1 MNHATLLLPM
11 LIAEA
16 GLGYPRGWGHPVM
29 AAGSLIDTLE
39 RRWNRGHAVRQRLG
53 GVALLGVLIGA
64 SAILGGAI
72 ERIAGTGWGLAV
84 VVLVGTTGLAQRSL
98 DDHVRAVLRPL
109 AAGDLSGARAA
120 VGMIVGRDTDTLE
133 EAGVATAA
141 IESLAESFCDG
152 VVAPAFWF
160 LLLGLP
166 GLFAAKAINTA
177 DSMIG
182 HRTPRHLWFGWAAAR
197 ADDGV
202 NWLPARL
209 SGVLIC
215 LAGRGGWRTMLRDA
229 RHHAS
234 PNGGWPEAAMAG
246 ALSCTLGGPVSYDRE
261 PAMRAILGQGPRPDA
276 GDLARALW
284 IYRVACVLLWVIVG
298 GIAWLA

>member
-1 MNHATLLLPM
+1 
-11 LIAEA
+11 
-16 GLGYPRGWGHPVM
+16 
-29 AAGSLIDTLE
+29 
-39 RRWNRGHAVRQRLG
+39 
-53 GVALLGVLIGA
+53 
-64 SAILGGAI
+64 
-72 ERIAGTGWGLAV
+72 
-84 VVLVGTTGLAQRSL
+84 
-98 DDHVRAVLRPL
+98 
-109 AAGDLSGARAA
+109 
-120 VGMIVGRDTDTLE
+120 
-133 EAGVATAA
+133 
-141 IESLAESFCDG
+141 
-152 VVAPAFWF
+152 
-160 LLLGLP
+160 LGLP

-197 ADDGV
+197 ADDDV

-209 SGVLIC
+209 SGVLLC

-261 PAMRAILGQGPRPDA
+261 PAMRTILGQGPRPGA
-276 GDLARALW
+276 HDLARALR
-284 IYRVACVLLWVIVG
+284 IYRVAGVLLWLIVG